1 MEIRSILYIDDD
13 TDDQEFFQI
22 ALRSVNGD
30 ISLHTAKNG
39 LDAFDKLGNMASKPG
54 LIFLDL
60 NMPLMDG
67 KQFLGKI
74 KNDPQLKHI
83 PIAIYTTSSAITDKE
98 QAMQM
103 GASYFITKPN
113 KINDIARILE
123 KVIPLPGGFLVL

>member
-22 ALRSVNGD
+22 ALRSVNGN

-39 LDAFDKLGNMASKPG
+39 LDAFEKLGNMTQKPG

-74 KNDPQLKHI
+74 KKDPQLKDI
-83 PIAIYTTSSAITDKE
+83 PVAIYTTSSAITDKE
-98 QAMQM
+98 QTMQM

-113 KINDIARILE
+113 KINDIAKILE
-123 KVIPLPGGFLVL
+123 KVIPLPGGFMVL